1 MTLSP
6 PGVTTTPSPSTWV
19 RTTRPRPP
27 VWPWPSPGA
36 KPPHHLCRN
45 QPLKNFLLLLAR
57 LATGTFAIILT
68 TASSFYPVRW
78 AVSRSRP
85 TVVLPRA
92 ITTLRP
98 GATTTPSLQTSRSTI
113 RVCSTKPNQTHN
125 HPSILQLLNLYLQ
138 TKRLELLSQWF
149 CYKNTSV
156 SVINTHKSHEGD
168 KFDMIGNWQLLGT
181 IRGDAELV
189 LLGRD

>member
-1 MTLSP
+1 MGTSSRATPRHAPATRHRHLRGCCHGHADGVLPRPVHPCRRGSSP
-6 PGVTTTPSPSTWV
+6 NAPPAP
-19 RTTRPRPP
+19 TRPPRTLHM
-27 VWPWPSPGA
+27 A
-36 KPPHHLCRN
+36 LH
-45 QPLKNFLLLLAR
+45 
-57 LATGTFAIILT
+57 
-68 TASSFYPVRW
+68 RW

-98 GATTTPSLQTSRSTI
+98 GATTTPSLQTSRFTI
-113 RVCSTKPNQTHN
+113 RVCSTKPSQTHN

-156 SVINTHKSHEGD
+156 SVINTHKSHEGQ
-168 KFDMIGNWQLLGT
+168 K
-181 IRGDAELV
+181 
-189 LLGRD
+189 